1 MDVPLAFLLITLLL
15 SLMHQI
21 SERRHSGLRAADKDK
36 QRSEA
41 SMQGSFSIHHTLIL
55 PHLMISLIVVHSGL
69 WEGCCV
75 LSLLFLKVLFEP
87 LYE

>member
-41 SMQGSFSIHHTLIL
+41 SMQGSFFIHHTLIL
-55 PHLMISLIVVHSGL
+55 PQ
-69 WEGCCV
+69 
-75 LSLLFLKVLFEP
+75 
-87 LYE
+87 